1 MLFMSA
7 LLSVIVYK
15 MVEDKS
21 LPIILD
27 ETFFQIVKEIDN
39 KVIDKCI
46 NCVRNELS
54 GARNATSNFLFSLFS
69 IAGLIETPR
78 QNRRRLSDAMFEKLT
93 LLKLNQGT
101 YSL

>member
-1 MLFMSA
+1 MLFLSA
-7 LLSVIVYK
+7 LLSDIVYK

-27 ETFFQIVKEIDN
+27 ETFFQIVKEID
-39 KVIDKCI
+39 KVIDKYV
-46 NCVRNELS
+46 NCVSHELS
-54 GARNATSNFLFSLFS
+54 GARNATSNFLVSLFS

-78 QNRRRLSDAMFEKLT
+78 RNRLSDAMFEKLT

-101 YSL
+101 Y

>member
-7 LLSVIVYK
+7 LLPDIVYK

-27 ETFFQIVKEIDN
+27 GAFFQIVKEIVN
-39 KVIDKCI
+39 KVIDKCV
-46 NCVRNELS
+46 NCVSNELS
-54 GARNATSNFLFSLFS
+54 GARNATSNFLVSLFS

-78 QNRRRLSDAMFEKLT
+78 RNRLSDAMFEKLT
-93 LLKLNQGT
+93 LLKLNKGT
-101 YSL
+101 Y